1 MADPRGFLRF
11 GRAGPLRRPVETRVQ
26 DWREVYLPFGPREL
40 TEQAAR
46 CMDCGIAFCH
56 EGCPLGNL
64 IPEWNDLVHRG
75 RFAEA
80 SDRLHAT
87 NNFPELTGRLC
98 PAPCEG
104 SCVLGLIAEPV
115 LIKQV
120 ELEIAEWAAGSGSL
134 APRQVTHRTGNRIAV
149 VGSGPSGLAAA
160 QQLTRAG
167 HAVVVFERAERIGG
181 LLRYGIPE
189 FKLEKAV
196 LDRRLAQ
203 MEEEGT
209 EFRVRS
215 AVGTPASLADPEV
228 PGAAAGDA
236 SVIAVGELRREFD
249 AIVLAAGATRPRDL
263 LVPGRDLRGIHF
275 AMDYLKPANLV
286 CEGVLEASPISAAG
300 KRVVIVGGG
309 DTGAD
314 CLGTVHRQGA
324 VAVSQLEI
332 LPMPG
337 SGRAA
342 DNPWPTWPVILRT
355 SSAHEEGGERLFS
368 VATTEFVDDGSGAI
382 RALRLQQVET
392 GTVDGRP
399 AFVPVPGSE
408 FELEADLVLI
418 AMGFLG
424 PEVNT
429 WVAELGLELDAR
441 GNVAVDASF
450 ATTAGRGIRLWRH
463 GARAESDRLGHRGGP
478 VRGRRRRSL
487 PDRAGGPAG
496 ADLPGTAGAAAELSF
511 AELRRSARSGRGRG
525 RRARDCS
532 FSPNLPPIEIATGR
546 NLFRKQV

>member
-1 MADPRGFLRF
+1 MRFARGGPSR
-11 GRAGPLRRPVETRVQ
+11 RAVGSRIH
-26 DWREVYLPFGPREL
+26 DWREVYLPFGPDQL
-40 TEQAAR
+40 NEQAAR

-104 SCVLGLIAEPV
+104 SCVLGIISEPV

-120 ELEIAEWAAGSGSL
+120 ELEIANWASASGVL
-134 APRQVTHRTGNRIAV
+134 APRRAPARSGRSVAV
-149 VGSGPSGLAAA
+149 VGSGPAGLAAA

-189 FKLEKAV
+189 FKLEKSV

-203 MEEEGT
+203 MSEEGT
-209 EFRVRS
+209 EFRAQV
-215 AVGTPASLADPEV
+215 AVGTPDSLRDPEV
-228 PGAAAGDA
+228 PGAAAPGA
-236 SVIAVGELRREFD
+236 SVLGASELRAEFD
-249 AIVLAAGATRPRDL
+249 AVVLAGGCSRPREL
-263 LVPGRDLRGIHF
+263 EVPGRGLRGVHF
-275 AMDYLKPANLV
+275 AMEYLKPANRV
-286 CEGVLEASPISAAG
+286 CEGTLEVSPISAGG
-300 KRVVIVGGG
+300 KHVVIVGGG

-324 VAVSQLEI
+324 VSVSQLEI

-337 SGRAA
+337 DARGP
-342 DNPWPTWPVILRT
+342 DNPWPTWPVILRS
-355 SSAHEEGGERLFS
+355 SSAHEEGGERIFS
-368 VATTEFVDDGSGAI
+368 VATTELVDDGSGAV
-382 RALRLQQVET
+382 RALRLQRVEAD
-392 GTVDGRP
+392 TVDGRP
-399 AFVPVPGSE
+399 AFVPVAGSD

-418 AMGFLG
+418 AMGFVG
-424 PEVNT
+424 PEVNGC
-429 WVAELGLELDAR
+429 VAELGLGLDAR

-450 ATTAGRGIRLWRH
+450 ATTAEGVFACG
-463 GARAESDRLGHRGGP
+463 DM
-478 VRGRRRRSL
+478 VRGQSLIVWAIAEGRS
-487 PDRAGGPAG
+487 
-496 ADLPGTAGAAAELSF
+496 AAAGVDRYL
-511 AELRRSARSGRGRG
+511 
-525 RRARDCS
+525 
-532 FSPNLPPIEIATGR
+532 TGR
-546 NLFRKQV
+546 TDLQAPIVPGQLALR

>member
-11 GRAGPLRRPVETRVQ
+11 ERAGPLRRSVETRVQ

-134 APRQVTHRTGNRIAV
+134 TPRQVTHRTGNRIAV

-189 FKLEKAV
+189 FKLEKVV

-236 SVIAVGELRREFD
+236 SVIAVGEMRGEFD
-249 AIVLAAGATRPRDL
+249 AVVLAAGATRPRDL
-263 LVPGRDLRGIHF
+263 LVPGRNLRGIHF

-337 SGRAA
+337 SGRDV

-355 SSAHEEGGERLFS
+355 SSAHEEGGERMFS

-450 ATTAGRGIRLWRH
+450 ATTA
-463 GARAESDRLGHRGGP
+463 ARVFACGDM
-478 VRGRRRRSL
+478 VRGQSLIVWAIAEGRSAAAGV
-487 PDRAGGPAG
+487 DRYLTGR
-496 ADLPGTAGAAAELSF
+496 ADLPAPIFPGQLA
-511 AELRRSARSGRGRG
+511 LR
-525 RRARDCS
+525 
-532 FSPNLPPIEIATGR
+532 
-546 NLFRKQV
+546 